1 MFVYFPISR
10 NITVLSAWGGSYRP
24 VIVMNPH
31 WYFNHPFGPF
41 VDVIGNIDDG
51 YDSGSEASSVSSLPD
66 MEEITVPTLN
76 LEDEAG
82 EGLMHAVDD
91 GEDDISAVITVYT
104 GMLIIASIALAMIAQ
119 KPSGL

>member
-1 MFVYFPISR
+1 M
-10 NITVLSAWGGSYRP
+10 
-24 VIVMNPH
+24 
-31 WYFNHPFGPF
+31 
-41 VDVIGNIDDG
+41 DVIGNIDDG